1 VQRRVRVEP
10 VMGTVVTVDVRDPGL
25 PDPTVDTAIET
36 AVEWLHLVDAT
47 FSTYRDGSEISRLGR
62 GELQES
68 ECSPEVR
75 EVLGLCAEVER
86 GSGGCFD
93 IHCGGRL
100 DPSGLVKG
108 WSVQRAAEMLRAA
121 GARSFFIGAGGDI
134 VTRGESAP
142 GQQWRVGIRHPEIA
156 GRVAAVLETGDLAIA
171 TSGAYERGEH
181 ILDPH
186 TGRAPEGLLSM
197 TVVGPSLT
205 YADAFATAAFVM
217 GEQGLH
223 WVAGMDGYEA
233 LAITPDRRTV
243 WTPGMDALLVRD
255 IAPAM

>member
-1 VQRRVRVEP
+1 
-10 VMGTVVTVDVRDPGL
+10 
-25 PDPTVDTAIET
+25 
-36 AVEWLHLVDAT
+36 
-47 FSTYRDGSEISRLGR
+47 
-62 GELQES
+62 
-68 ECSPEVR
+68 
-75 EVLGLCAEVER
+75 
-86 GSGGCFD
+86 SGGCFD

-108 WSVQRAAEMLRAA
+108 WSGQRAAEGLQAA
-121 GARSFFIGAGGDI
+121 GAGRLFIGAGGGI
-134 VTRGESAP
+134 VTRGEAEP
-142 GQQWRVGIRHPEIA
+142 GHRWRVGIRHPEIA
-156 GRVAAVLETGDLAIA
+156 DRVATVLKTGDLAIA
-171 TSGAYERGEH
+171 TSGAYERGDH

-186 TGRAPEGLLSM
+186 TGRAPRGLLSI

-205 YADAFATAAFVM
+205 YADAFATAAVVM

-243 WTPGMDALLVRD
+243 WTPGLDALLVRD